1 MITKSF
7 IDGANVLYG
16 EKQKI
21 LNFIEE
27 KYNNGEKNWIITLNT
42 LMYMEFFKS
51 EIYKKSFLKADL
63 LIPDG
68 IGIVKY
74 MNKKEFYTERCPGI
88 ETMKY
93 FCEISS
99 EKSKGIFL
107 LGTKE
112 ETLEK
117 AKINIEKIYN
127 SKINGYQ
134 NGFFQKEDDDKIV
147 QKINESNSDFLFV
160 GMGIPRQEEFI
171 LRNYEKLNTKVMM
184 GVGGSIDVFAGEV
197 KRAPIL
203 FQKLGIE
210 WFYRMIAEPKRF
222 NKFPDLIKFY
232 LNYYLKR

>member
-7 IDGANVLYG
+7 IEGANVLYG
-16 EKQKI
+16 EKKKI
-21 LNFIEE
+21 LKFLEE
-27 KYNNGEKNWIITLNT
+27 KYNLGEKTWIITLNT

-74 MNKKEFYTERCPGI
+74 MNKKNYSTERCPGI

-93 FCEISS
+93 FCEISG
-99 EKSKGIFL
+99 EDDKGVFL
-107 LGTKE
+107 LGAKE
-112 ETLEK
+112 EVLKK
-117 AKINIEKIYN
+117 AKANLEETYN
-127 SKINGYQ
+127 SKINGYI
-134 NGFFQKEDDDKIV
+134 NGFFSKEEDEKIV
-147 QKINESNSDFLFV
+147 NIINESNSDFLFV

-171 LRNYEKLNTKVMM
+171 LRNYDKLNVKVMM

-197 KRAPIL
+197 KRAPVL

-210 WFYRMIAEPKRF
+210 WFYRMMVEPKRF

-232 LNYYLKR
+232 LKYYLKR